1 MARPPAK
8 APARRGRVRRHAET
22 ETTTPPP
29 RQIINRHPK
38 LALMSD
44 DQAAAI
50 HAASLRI
57 LETTGVIFREEK
69 AVSLFRDA
77 GTRVDGER
85 IYIGS
90 DLIARALETAPAIY
104 TLRAADPTFD
114 VNVGGDHIAVMPAGG
129 PPFIY
134 DLDRQRR
141 PGTVADLDMLVK
153 LAHVSP
159 AINVVGRKMI
169 EAQDVAPP
177 SRHLP
182 CWQSC
187 LTLSS
192 KPVQSGFVHGG
203 YEARDVMRMLSIV
216 HGGDD
221 AVRGTPRAQTNV
233 NVNSPL
239 VFDRPMT
246 EALMV
251 FAEWGQPVQVSPFVM
266 AGVSGPA
273 TMAGALAQHNA
284 EILAGVVLTQLVRPG
299 APVLYGSATSNVDL
313 RSGAPAIGSPESA
326 FAIAAS
332 TQLARFHGL
341 PSRAGGALT
350 DSPIPDMQSAYERA
364 MTLTTSVLSG
374 VNFIMHGAGI
384 LESYLSVSPAQLV
397 MDCEMLDSLGVLT
410 GPLEVNEDTLA
421 LDVIN
426 AVGPGGMFL
435 GSEHTQSRFR
445 DVHFLPEIAVRQ
457 GHEQWQAEGGHDALA
472 RAEDR
477 CRELLENYVAP
488 EMNDGVREELDAF
501 VKIRTRDIEG
511 G

>member
-1 MARPPAK
+1 MAR
-8 APARRGRVRRHAET
+8 RRGRDRRLAEDAA
-22 ETTTPPP
+22 PAAQPP

-44 DQAAAI
+44 DQVATI

-57 LETTGVIFREEK
+57 LETTGVVFREERAIAAFRK
-69 AVSLFRDA
+69 AGA
-77 GTRVDGER
+77 GVDGER
-85 IYIGS
+85 VRLGG
-90 DLIARALETAPAIY
+90 DLIDAALATAPDTY
-104 TLRAADPTFD
+104 TMAAREPGFD
-114 VNVGGDHIAVMPAGG
+114 VTVGGDHLAVMPAGG
-129 PPFIY
+129 APFIY

-141 PGTVADLDMLVK
+141 PGNLDDLAMLVK
-153 LAHVSP
+153 LAHLSP

-169 EAQDVAPP
+169 EAQDVPP
-177 SRHLP
+177 PTRHLP
-182 CWQSC
+182 CWQTC

-203 YEARDVMRMLSIV
+203 YEARDVIEMLAIV
-216 HGGDD
+216 FGDED
-221 AVRGTPRAQTNV
+221 AVRTTPRAQTNV

-239 VFDRPMT
+239 LFDRAMT

-266 AGVSGPA
+266 AGVSGPS

-284 EILAGVVLTQLVRPG
+284 EILAGVVLTQLIRPG
-299 APVLYGSATSNVDL
+299 TPVLYGSATSNVDL

-326 FAIAAS
+326 FAVAAS

-350 DSPIPDMQSAYERA
+350 DSPVPDLQSACERA
-364 MTLTTSVLSG
+364 MTLTTTVLSG

-384 LESYLSVSPAQLV
+384 LESYLTVSPAQFL
-397 MDCEMLDSLGVLT
+397 MDCEMLDSLAVMTGV
-410 GPLEVNEDTLA
+410 LEVNDDTLA
-421 LDVIN
+421 LDAID

-435 GSEHTQSRFR
+435 ASEHTQSRFR
-445 DVHFLPEIAVRQ
+445 DVHFLPDIAVRQ
-457 GHEQWQAEGGHDALA
+457 GYEQWEAEGSRDALD

-477 CRELLENYVAP
+477 CRGLLDSYIAP
-488 EMNDGVREELDAF
+488 EMDETVRAELDAF
-501 VKIRTRDIEG
+501 VARRQGEIMG
-511 G
+511 GTQ